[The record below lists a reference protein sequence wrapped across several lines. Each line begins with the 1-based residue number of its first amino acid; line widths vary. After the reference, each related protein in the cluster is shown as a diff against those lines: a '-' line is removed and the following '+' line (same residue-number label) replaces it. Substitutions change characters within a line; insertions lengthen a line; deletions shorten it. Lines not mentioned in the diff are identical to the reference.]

1 MSNIVRVDSDQKR
14 VIVQSSGNVTVR
26 SDEPKRVIVQS
37 AGLQGQS
44 AYDVAVANG
53 FVGTEAEWLT
63 SLVGSTAASVSISLI
78 ASGAIGG
85 HRVVVT
91 NGDGTCSYADA
102 SNVAHKMRIV
112 GISSSAAIDGA
123 DVIIVTLGKI
133 IETSWNWTIG
143 EPVFVGTNG
152 LLTQTAPTTPS
163 FQHIIGVAIDADT
176 IFVQQNQPII
186 LA

>member
-1 MSNIVRVDSDQKR
+1 MSNIIRVDSEQKR
-14 VIVQSSGNVTVR
+14 VIVQNSGNVTVR
-26 SDEPKRVIVQS
+26 SDEPKQVIVQS

-53 FVGTEAEWLT
+53 FVGTEIEWLT
-63 SLVGSTAASVSISLI
+63 SLVGTTAANVAISLI

-85 HRVVVT
+85 HRVLVT
-91 NGDGTCSYADA
+91 NGDGSCSYADA
-102 SNVAHKMRIV
+102 TNSAHVNRVI

-123 DVIIVTLGKI
+123 DVTIITLGQI
-133 IETSWNWTIG
+133 VESSWNWTIG
-143 EPVFVGTNG
+143 QPVFIGTNG
-152 LLTQTAPTTPS
+152 LLTQTEPTAPS
-163 FQHIIGVAIDADT
+163 FWHIIGVAIAADT